1 MNLKGKD
8 ILIEISKGNSVVFK
22 ELFQEYYS
30 VLCHFS
36 ERYVLDLA
44 IAEDIVQEIFTKL
57 WERKE
62 GVVINTSIKSYLFQ
76 TTKNYSLNY
85 IKHNAAQKKYEA
97 HKKYVSKDSFFY
109 EAMEAEEINLFVYK
123 AMDLL
128 PPKCRQIFQMNLFED
143 KTHDEIAV
151 EMGIT
156 KKTVYNQLGK
166 ALKIIR
172 EYLVDNE
179 IVISFLSLLCMM
191 G

>member
-1 MNLKGKD
+1 MSLNEKD

-22 ELFQEYYS
+22 ELFQEYYG

-44 IAEDIVQEIFTKL
+44 VAEDIVQEIFTKL
-57 WERKE
+57 WEKKE
-62 GVVINTSIKSYLFQ
+62 GIVITTSIKSYLFQ

-85 IKHNAAQKKYEA
+85 IKRHAVQKKYEA
-97 HKKYVSKDSFFY
+97 HKKYVDKNSFFY
-109 EAMEAEEINLFVYK
+109 EAMEAEEINLFLYK

-128 PPKCRQIFQMNLFED
+128 PPKCRQVFQMSRIED
-143 KTHDEIAV
+143 KTHDEIAQK
-151 EMGIT
+151 MGIT
-156 KKTVYNQLGK
+156 KKTINNQLGK

-172 EYLVDNE
+172 KYLVDNE
-179 IVISFLSLLCMM
+179 IITFLLVLCLM